1 MQIIE
6 DMPPSVHTRVGQLP
20 GFGQLEPW
28 VLVPVFGYDFWIQN
42 LNFVKTNLG
51 KNGLELGVDW
61 QLTVPELE
69 LGVDW

>member
-1 MQIIE
+1 M
-6 DMPPSVHTRVGQLP
+6 
-20 GFGQLEPW
+20 GFS
-28 VLVPVFGYDFWIQN
+28 FGYDFWIQN